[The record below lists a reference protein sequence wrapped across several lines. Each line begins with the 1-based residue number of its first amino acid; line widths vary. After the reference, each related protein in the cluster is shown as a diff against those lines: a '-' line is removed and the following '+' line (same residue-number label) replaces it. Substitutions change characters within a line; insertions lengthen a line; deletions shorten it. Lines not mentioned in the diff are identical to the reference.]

1 MIRKDNRPAGTS
13 GGAAGQRA
21 GTNYQ
26 HSNTKAGADSIRQ
39 VRRADG
45 RIVGELRG
53 DVASTGLTLTKHA
66 RREHMLRTPPA
77 WAWDTSIIDAADA
90 AGATI
95 TEIECDGLIYRA
107 TIADF
112 KRYSFPVNRGYGDQ
126 RGLALTYWQIRRK
139 GEAPAAVQLGLFGG
153 R

>member
-1 MIRKDNRPAGTS
+1 LPDGRET
-13 GGAAGQRA
+13 AA
-21 GTNYQ
+21 
-26 HSNTKAGADSIRQ
+26 
-39 VRRADG
+39 VRNCTQKKTAVRCADG
-45 RIVGELRG
+45 RIVGELCG
-53 DVASTGLTLTKHA
+53 DVLSKHA